1 MLRKMEFWLD
11 GVKEEETHYVS
22 GPNAWIMYS
31 MNTPAAG
38 TTHNAT
44 IYAANVDN
52 TLQRYDFTFTIGSTC
67 GTLPQGA
74 YGVNVCTPQPDG
86 SYFDPV
92 DVIATAKI
100 TGTLK
105 RMELWVDGTKMFTE
119 TNSLTLNTTVT
130 VSEGYHEYDIY
141 AVNTAGQKWETTVF
155 GTALQQQ

>member
-1 MLRKMEFWLD
+1 
-11 GVKEEETHYVS
+11 
-22 GPNAWIMYS
+22 
-31 MNTPAAG
+31 
-38 TTHNAT
+38 
-44 IYAANVDN
+44 
-52 TLQRYDFTFTIGSTC
+52 
-67 GTLPQGA
+67 
-74 YGVNVCTPQPDG
+74 VNVCTPQPDG